1 MKSLYYQGGSLFMG
15 ILTILL
21 MILSVW
27 MIYHLI
33 IFLKSKNANTDKA
46 LRYIS
51 YGRSIGLLTLITG
64 ILGQLVGL
72 RAAFDVLETSNVSPQ
87 ALAGGIKVS
96 MIPTLYGIIIYIF
109 SLLLWLGFTQIIERQ
124 SKR

>member
-46 LRYIS
+46 LRYMA

-96 MIPTLYGIIIYIF
+96 MIPTIYGIIIYIF
-109 SLLLWLGFTQIIERQ
+109 SLLLWLGFTQIIERY
-124 SKR
+124 SKS